1 MCVTCPAPTRR
12 RRTYKRQPA
21 RRRRTT
27 RSYSNPFRKR
37 RATTRKGY
45 ARSATRPRLTRFEL
59 AQLNPFDRRVI
70 GAKIPDAN
78 TQPSDTY
85 YAEDRI
91 VFTYPATDLA
101 IAKGFFPNTTALW
114 TDSVNGTSSAWT
126 WPSMSVSNAAAVSS
140 DAVNNFVL
148 QRPVGHGV
156 RLSCPNA
163 PLSVTGFVHIG
174 IYPLTDFN
182 RSGWD
187 LPVNLSQMSNLS
199 WYRRFTLSSL
209 TQKSV
214 TVVNKFLDLTAQR
227 YSDPA
232 SDLMATG
239 GDVSFHTGTGW
250 CAIII
255 AVEGAQVNT
264 NCLSVESLV
273 HFEAIPKISST
284 NTGGSSPAAN
294 FNVQEME
301 GVSRMAATSSGVFVE
316 GEEQSVISRGMQ
328 ALGSG
333 FAAAAGELFD
343 DYVLPTARSAG
354 YAAAYGAAGVA
365 GAYYGRYNRN
375 RGGGIPGINT
385 PRLLA

>member
-12 RRTYKRQPA
+12 RRTYRRQPV
-21 RRRRTT
+21 RRRRAT

-45 ARSATRPRLTRFEL
+45 ARSVPRPRLTKFEL
-59 AQLNPFDRRVI
+59 AQINPFDRRVI
-70 GAKIPDAN
+70 GVKIPDAN

-85 YAEDRI
+85 YAEDRV

-101 IAKGFFPNTTALW
+101 IAKAFFPNTAALYA
-114 TDSVNGTSSAWT
+114 DSVNGTSSSWT
-126 WPSMSVSNAAAVSS
+126 WPGLSFFTPAAVNT
-140 DAVNNFVL
+140 DAGANFVL
-148 QRPVGHGV
+148 QRPAGHGV

-163 PLSVTGFVHIG
+163 PLNVTGFVHIG
-174 IYPLTDFN
+174 IYPISDFN
-182 RSGWD
+182 ATNWP
-187 LPVNLSQMSNLS
+187 LPTSLSQMANLS

-232 SDLMATG
+232 ADLIGTSN
-239 GDVSFHTGTGW
+239 DVQYQTGTGW

-255 AVEGAQVNT
+255 AIEGAQAST

-301 GVSRMAATSSGVFVE
+301 GVSRMAATTPGVFVE
-316 GEEQSVISRGMQ
+316 GEEQSVIARGMQ

-333 FAAAAGELFD
+333 VAAAAGEIFD
-343 DYVLPTARSAG
+343 DYILPTARSAG
-354 YAAAYGAAGVA
+354 YAAAYGAAGA
-365 GAYYGRYNRN
+365 LYGRYNRN

>member
-12 RRTYKRQPA
+12 RRTYRRQPV
-21 RRRRTT
+21 RRRRAT

-45 ARSATRPRLTRFEL
+45 ARSVARPRLTKFEL

-70 GAKIPDAN
+70 GVKIPDAN

-101 IAKGFFPNTTALW
+101 IAKAFTPSTVANSVS
-114 TDSVNGTSSAWT
+114 SVNASSSAWT
-126 WPSMSVSNAAAVSS
+126 WPTIGTYTASAVAT
-140 DAVNNFVL
+140 DAIANFVL
-148 QRPVGHGV
+148 QRPVSHGV

-163 PLSVTGFVHIG
+163 PLNVTGFVHIG
-174 IYPLTDFN
+174 IYPISDYLQPD
-182 RSGWD
+182 WP
-187 LPVNLSQMSNLS
+187 LPTSLSQMANLP

-227 YSDPA
+227 YSDPG
-232 SDLMATG
+232 SDLVGSSSDTQFQTG
-239 GDVSFHTGTGW
+239 SSW
-250 CAIII
+250 CAIIV
-255 AVEGAQVNT
+255 AVEGAQVST
-264 NCLSVESLV
+264 NCLSVENLI

-301 GVSRMAATSSGVFVE
+301 GVSRMAATTSGVFVE
-316 GEEQSVISRGMQ
+316 GEEQSIISRGMQ

-333 FAAAAGELFD
+333 VAAAAGELFD
-343 DYVLPTARSAG
+343 DYILPTARSAG
-354 YAAAYGAAGVA
+354 YAAAYGAAGA
-365 GAYYGRYNRN
+365 LYGRYNRN

>member
-21 RRRRTT
+21 RRRRAT

-37 RATTRKGY
+37 RATPRKSY
-45 ARSATRPRLTRFEL
+45 ARSATRPRLTKFEL
-59 AQLNPFDRRVI
+59 AQINPFDRRVI
-70 GAKIPDAN
+70 GVKIPDAN

-101 IAKGFFPNTTALW
+101 IAKAFFPNTTALY
-114 TDSVNGTSSAWT
+114 TESVNDTSSTWT
-126 WPSMSVSNAAAVSS
+126 WPTNSTYSQAAVNADAAA
-140 DAVNNFVL
+140 NFVL

-163 PLSVTGFVHIG
+163 PLNVTGFVHIG
-174 IYPLTDFN
+174 IYPISDFVN
-182 RSGWD
+182 SNWP
-187 LPVNLSQMSNLS
+187 LPTSLSQMANLS

-227 YSDPA
+227 YSDPG
-232 SDLMATG
+232 SDLIASSSDTQ
-239 GDVSFHTGTGW
+239 FHTGTGW

-255 AVEGAQVNT
+255 AIEGAQANT

-301 GVSRMAATSSGVFVE
+301 GVSRMAATTSGVFVE
-316 GEEQSVISRGMQ
+316 GEEQSVIARGMQ